1 MAPGCK
7 GAGSGIAIPRRGDAY
22 DFDALNACAG
32 TLKQASPE
40 FGEETQVFLSA
51 NPGIDYQTLVST
63 IDAVRANA
71 KGDPLFPDVNF
82 QVAR

>member
-1 MAPGCK
+1 MDDFEALNRC
-7 GAGSGIAIPRRGDAY
+7 AGS
-22 DFDALNACAG
+22 
-32 TLKQASPE
+32 LKQASPE

-63 IDAVRANA
+63 IDAVRATTE
-71 KGDPLFPDVNF
+71 GDALFPDVNF